1 MEPPSGRLRVDMSV
15 AFSDHTLQTRK
26 GPRNALVIAPTGPRV
41 VDRARL
47 ERLRAS
53 SGQSEIEDA
62 IIARIEAAA
71 EPYAL
76 VVFRGCSED
85 GAGTWGYAPDL
96 SEDEVQELSRLLIVS
111 HLPTHRCMLRH
122 GVYVMV
128 HTDIAPCEAEALRRA
143 SQDLYE
149 ERSRGL
155 QSSAAGSASAD
166 SDLWIFR
173 HMNFYLALSF
183 DKAMSSVLPDK
194 LPLIELTRS
203 HVFASG
209 AQVTTGE

>member
-1 MEPPSGRLRVDMSV
+1 MSV
-15 AFSDHTLQTRK
+15 AFFDQTLQTRK
-26 GPRNALVIAPTGPRV
+26 GPRNALVIEPNGPRV

-53 SGQSEIEDA
+53 IGQSQIEDA

-76 VVFRGCSED
+76 VVFRGRSED

-128 HTDIAPCEAEALRRA
+128 HTDIALREAEALRQA
-143 SQDLYE
+143 SQELYE
-149 ERSRGL
+149 ERCRSL
-155 QSSAAGSASAD
+155 ESSAFGSARGD
-166 SDLWIFR
+166 MDLWIYR
-173 HMNFYLALSF
+173 HMNFYMTLSF

-203 HVFASG
+203 HVSIPGPPA
-209 AQVTTGE
+209 ATDE